1 MSIIEIV
8 RLILGGLF
16 IFVGLLTIILAI
28 IGVYRF
34 NYVLNRMHLAAT
46 CDTMGMLF
54 ILIGLVIL
62 EGFTF
67 TTFKLMCIVIF
78 FWISSPICSH
88 LICDAEVETNKNIK
102 KECEDIEV

>member
-1 MSIIEIV
+1 MSIVEII
-8 RLILGGLF
+8 RLIAGFIF

-62 EGFTF
+62 EGLTF
-67 TTFKLMCIVIF
+67 TTLKLMCIVVF
-78 FWISSPICSH
+78 FWLSSPICSH
-88 LICDAEVETNKNIK
+88 LICDAEVETNSKINE
-102 KECEDIEV
+102 ECEDIEV

>member
-1 MSIIEIV
+1 MNIV
-8 RLILGGLF
+8 ELIRLASGGIF

-67 TTFKLMCIVIF
+67 TTFKLMCIVVF
-78 FWISSPICSH
+78 FWLSSPICSH
-88 LICDAEVETNKNIK
+88 LISNAEVDTNSKIND
-102 KECEDIEV
+102 ECEDIEV

>member
-1 MSIIEIV
+1 MGIV
-8 RLILGGLF
+8 ELIRLAAGGIF

-67 TTFKLMCIVIF
+67 TTFNLMCIFVF
-78 FWISSPICSH
+78 F
-88 LICDAEVETNKNIK
+88 
-102 KECEDIEV
+102 

>member
-1 MSIIEIV
+1 MSIVEIF
-8 RLILGGLF
+8 RLIAGFVF

-67 TTFKLMCIVIF
+67 TTLKLMCIVVF
-78 FWISSPICSH
+78 FWLSSPICSH
-88 LICDAEVETNKNIK
+88 LISDAEVETNGKINE
-102 KECEDIEV
+102 ECEDIEV